1 MAKNKPRNAL
11 DVASLIERTPVV
23 EEQRQWPD
31 KLEENTVRVRIVIE
45 VGTSTRPHRTEYCSG
60 IGTRVVQEQRR
71 DMLARHC
78 ELLAFNSAASILGSI
93 HNTFAPYSEK
103 R

>member
-1 MAKNKPRNAL
+1 MAKNKPRKEL
-11 DVASLIERTPVV
+11 DVAALIERTPVV
-23 EEQRQWPD
+23 EERQWPE
-31 KLEENTVRVRIVIE
+31 KLDENTVRVRIVIE
-45 VGTSTRPHRTEYCSG
+45 VGTSSRPHRTEYCVG
-60 IGTRVVQEQRR
+60 AGTRVVQEQRR

-93 HNTFAPYSEK
+93 HNTFAPYTEK